1 MSCKVDFTWIEN
13 LDTLKIKMLRFRM
26 RTILSHWRVVAF
38 SQFFVRKTFMIHLTL
53 HSGGVQ
59 GRLNLSLKTD
69 LVLSSKAT
77 GEENQVWLL

>member
-1 MSCKVDFTWIEN
+1 MSSKVDFTWIGN
-13 LDTLKIKMLRFRM
+13 LEKLKFKMLRFRM
-26 RTILSHWRVVAF
+26 QRIWSHWRVVAF

-77 GEENQVWLL
+77 GGENQVWLL